1 MTRFMGNINFLCSLL
16 PPRSAI
22 MAQAGPNLL
31 FFDSTM
37 GYRAHASRLANQRCH
52 QRSFHRAAVQ
62 IGMIVGADVAG
73 FGRCGATIRRQGRAF
88 SVGVFFNNLLVY
100 YWVLNFFFW
109 AEG

>member
-1 MTRFMGNINFLCSLL
+1 MTRFMGNIKFLCSLL

-52 QRSFHRAAVQ
+52 QRSFHRAADQ
-62 IGMIVGADVAG
+62 IGMIVGTDVAG
-73 FGRCGATIRRQGRAF
+73 FGRCGTPMKRQVRAIAMRFLLHLIRGF
-88 SVGVFFNNLLVY
+88 YSPLV
-100 YWVLNFFFW
+100 FFFW
-109 AEG
+109 RR